1 MSSGALNTLAIVLL
15 LMPGAYVHQW
25 VVPEEEYNSGLKG
38 YVETFC
44 CLYSPS
50 NGCQLALNPGIF
62 NKEKLPVTRC
72 RDCIKHCQCSN
83 KAGTPLKPRMI
94 VSLLGMFAM
103 LTESIYLTQKVWAG
117 CALGSGKGLE
127 PRVARRHGHN
137 AIVIVVMEKSSPP
150 PQE

>member
-25 VVPEEEYNSGLKG
+25 VVPEEEYNSG

-72 RDCIKHCQCSN
+72 RDCIKHCQCLN
-83 KAGTPLKPRMI
+83 KATPPLKPRMM

-117 CALGSGKGLE
+117 CVHGSGKGLE
-127 PRVARRHGHN
+127 PRVGRRHGHN

-150 PQE
+150 PRE